1 MGNYIAFTYSFYSST
16 VVSAKATDT
25 FGSLLRRSQEL
36 SGETEES
43 DHIELEPGG
52 FSRSA
57 FVNL

>member
-1 MGNYIAFTYSFYSST
+1 MGKYIAFTYSFYGST

-25 FGSLLRRSQEL
+25 FGSLLRSQEL